1 MSWVPR
7 NRVTQLAQP
16 IKTDG
21 YWRQPE
27 MNGHVSRDM
36 AMKPVNPYA
45 QAADNLDKLA
55 QSQ

>member
-27 MNGHVSRDM
+27 NNGHVSRDM